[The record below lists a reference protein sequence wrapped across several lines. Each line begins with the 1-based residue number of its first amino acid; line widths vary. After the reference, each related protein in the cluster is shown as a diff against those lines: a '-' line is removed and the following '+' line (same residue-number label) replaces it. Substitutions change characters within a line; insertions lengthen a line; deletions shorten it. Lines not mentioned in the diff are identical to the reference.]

1 MVSLGHSR
9 SDLRGECL
17 AQPVHTPGSWDLALR
32 IAKGVPGQVGELIL
46 QSCRS
51 LRVPHCL
58 KSRERPGFSGDA
70 LLNGY
75 GDIDALSTREN
86 ALQRAQF
93 VCSHGSRALLSVYSS
108 ARQCQRLSS
117 DMGCG
122 GVGGRSPSR
131 KR

>member
-51 LRVPHCL
+51 LRVLHCL

-70 LLNGY
+70 LLNDY
-75 GDIDALSTREN
+75 SDIDVLSTREMLCN
-86 ALQRAQF
+86 ACNSPA
-93 VCSHGSRALLSVYSS
+93 VMAVVHGCSYIVQPGNVK
-108 ARQCQRLSS
+108 
-117 DMGCG
+117 G
-122 GVGGRSPSR
+122 
-131 KR
+131 